1 MTTKKQIIA
10 NKKNA
15 QKWWV
20 KTEEWK
26 NKIKLN
32 AVKHWITSSV
42 YNRELEQQIIE
53 EYNVSGTLEKMMVQH
68 TCISR
73 ARYERGI
80 CLENKLI
87 MNIVSPPKYRK
98 VYNNKEDWE
107 NFQEYND
114 ILANSLI
121 KSPVLSIE
129 PPFTNELV
137 EGVEFWLD
145 TEKIEYL
152 VGIIWKY
159 NHQNEVQLNKSLT
172 NLIQTI
178 KQ

>member
-15 QKWWV
+15 LKWWV

-26 NKIKLN
+26 KRIKLN
-32 AVKHWITSSV
+32 AVKHGITSSI
-42 YNRELEQQIIE
+42 YNRDLEKQIIE
-53 EYNVSGTLEKMMVQH
+53 EYNVSWTLEKMMVQH

-98 VYNNKEDWE
+98 VYDNKADWDHFRE
-107 NFQEYND
+107 MND
-114 ILANSLI
+114 ILANNLI
-121 KSPVLSIE
+121 KSPVLNVE
-129 PPFTNELV
+129 PPFTNELI

-152 VGIIWKY
+152 VGVIWKY
-159 NHQNEVQLNKSLT
+159 NHQNEVQLNKSL
-172 NLIQTI
+172 NSLINRL
-178 KQ
+178 K